1 MTVLYF
7 IFIAAFFL
15 VALLMCFLILIQE
28 SKTLGF
34 GSSFGGDAGQSVFGT
49 STPEVLKKIT
59 GYLAAIFV
67 MLCLVLSFWT
77 SNLGKSASTSNE
89 AVVTNETPN

>member
-7 IFIAAFFL
+7 IFVAAFFL
-15 VALLMCFLILIQE
+15 VALLLCFLILIQE

-34 GSSFGGDAGQSVFGT
+34 GSSFGGDAGQSMFGT

-67 MLCLVLSFWT
+67 VLCLVLSFWT
-77 SNLGKSASTSNE
+77 SNLGQKNTTSQE
-89 AVVTNETPN
+89 AVVTHEKTD